1 MPSKMDS
8 SSSTSPAIAHPRPK
22 WTSLIAVYL
31 FYSAI
36 LARSFAEEALRP
48 HMPLYLVLELAFLL
62 LFTLVL
68 WRPGLR
74 AGILHLYFCIQA
86 VITLVLISQHPE
98 FDFVV
103 NLFVLLSFQA
113 ALVLTDPVRWVWIGL
128 FVFLTG
134 SSLIF
139 YLGVDGL
146 AKAVLTMVGCVFF
159 SAYVVTNQEV
169 ELARLQSQAML
180 NELRE
185 THQKLEQH
193 ASQVEEL
200 AVIEERNRLARELH
214 DSVSQTMF
222 SIVLNIRTAQIL
234 LERNPAQMRPHLE
247 QLQGLTQNALGQMR
261 SLIAQLRPQST
272 DSPIPPTGKIQ
283 DSSQI

>member
-1 MPSKMDS
+1 M
-8 SSSTSPAIAHPRPK
+8 
-22 WTSLIAVYL
+22 AVYL

-36 LARSFAEEALRP
+36 LARSLAEQALRP

-68 WRPGLR
+68 WRPGLWP
-74 AGILHLYFCIQA
+74 GMLHLYFCVQT
-86 VITLVLISQHPE
+86 VLVLVLISLHPE

-113 ALVLTDPVRWVWIGL
+113 ALVFTDPMRWIWVGL

-134 SSLIF
+134 GSLIF
-139 YLGVDGL
+139 YLGVTGL
-146 AKAVLTMVGCVFF
+146 AMTVLSMVGCILFA
-159 SAYVVTNQEV
+159 AYVVTNQEV
-169 ELARLQSQAML
+169 EMARLQSQIML
-180 NELRE
+180 NELQE
-185 THQKLEQH
+185 THQKLEQR

-200 AVIEERNRLARELH
+200 AVIEERNRLARDLH

-234 LERNPAQMRPHLE
+234 LERNPAQMRPQLE

-261 SLIAQLRPQST
+261 SLIAQLRPQSPNT
-272 DSPIPPTGKIQ
+272 PIL
-283 DSSQI
+283 